1 MARTIAFP
9 GLALGASAI
18 GASFALAAPLVAQD
32 GARAV
37 VQPLP
42 PPEARQLSEAL
53 QRLAVN
59 PRDLDALIAAGNA
72 SLKLDDIDA
81 ALGFFTRAEEIA
93 PTDPRTK
100 AGRAAAMIQEENP
113 FEALRLFDEAERA
126 GASLADLAT
135 ERALA
140 YDLVGD
146 NAQAQRLYREVLAR
160 GEDAETS
167 RRLAVSLAIS
177 GDDAGMERVL
187 LPMLQRRDLAAYRA
201 RAFSLAILGKV
212 DDALSI
218 SDAVMPKSM
227 AARIAP
233 YLRYMPRLTRAQQAA
248 AANLG
253 NFPRTADIG
262 RDDARIAQ
270 YASAGPSPVA
280 PPVQTADARL
290 VPTGEPLGPS
300 LDADGG
306 RRRPD
311 REDAEQVA
319 LAAAP
324 PPEPAAQIA
333 QAQAEPAP
341 VQSALAE
348 VAVADPLVIEPA
360 PQPVVTEI
368 ALAELP
374 GPELSLGAP
383 EQAAAPVPEPS
394 FDLAQIAGSIEASPQ
409 DFSTTTEVALAD
421 TTPAV
426 LEPEP
431 SAPEAGLAVVDTQLA
446 VLEPTP
452 TEFIASAPVIVD
464 TVEAVAIAPPAAA
477 PPMQVLNG
485 PAGSTATQ
493 TTTPANVAAA
503 FADFD
508 FALSSG
514 APAAGAVDLTRIT
527 VPRERLESKPTVA
540 KQPARHWVQLATARD
555 RTRLGFDF
563 RRIVGESKGLLGS
576 SKGYLAKWGETNRLL
591 TGPFTSEAAARA
603 FVTKLDDAGIKSFT
617 FSSEEG
623 EEVTAIAAR

>member
-1 MARTIAFP
+1 MARRIAFCRQA
-9 GLALGASAI
+9 LAASAFA
-18 GASFALAAPLVAQD
+18 ASFALAAPLAAQD

-53 QRLAVN
+53 QRLASN

-113 FEALRLFDEAERA
+113 FEALRLFEEAERA
-126 GASLADLAT
+126 GASLAHLT
-135 ERALA
+135 SERALA

-177 GDDAGMERVL
+177 GDQMGMERVL

-201 RAFSLAILGKV
+201 RAFALAILGKV

-253 NFPRTADIG
+253 NFPKTADIG
-262 RDDARIAQ
+262 RDDPRIAQ
-270 YASAGPSPVA
+270 MGGSGPGPIA

-290 VPTGEPLGPS
+290 VPAGEPLGP
-300 LDADGG
+300 LPEDG

-319 LAAAP
+319 LAAAAL
-324 PPEPAAQIA
+324 PPEPVAQIA
-333 QAQAEPAP
+333 QAQAQPAPVEPAP
-341 VQSALAE
+341 VEVVVAE
-348 VAVADPLVIEPA
+348 TQVTEPA
-360 PQPVVTEI
+360 PEPVVTEV
-368 ALAELP
+368 ALTEV
-374 GPELSLGAP
+374 PELSLGEP
-383 EQAAAPVPEPS
+383 EQAAAPVPGPS
-394 FDLAQIAGSIEASPQ
+394 FDLAQIAGSIEAPARELPGV
-409 DFSTTTEVALAD
+409 TEVALAD
-421 TTPAV
+421 STPAV
-426 LEPEP
+426 FESAPTAPEP
-431 SAPEAGLAVVDTQLA
+431 AETQA
-446 VLEPTP
+446 TVLDATP
-452 TEFIASAPVIVD
+452 AEFTASAPVIVD

-485 PAGSTATQ
+485 PAGTTAAQ
-493 TTTPANVAAA
+493 TTTPTDVAAA

-508 FALSSG
+508 FSLAPT
-514 APAAGAVDLTRIT
+514 APAADAVDITRIA
-527 VPRERLESKPTVA
+527 VPRERLEPKPTAA

-563 RRIVGESKGLLGS
+563 RRIVGESKGLLS
-576 SKGYLAKWGETNRLL
+576 NSRGYLAKWGETNRLL
-591 TGPFTSEAAARA
+591 TGPFTTEAAARA
-603 FVTKLDDAGIKSFT
+603 FVTRLDQAGIKSFT
-617 FSSEEG
+617 FTSEEG